1 MIKLKCI
8 AVDDEPLALDIIE
21 DYIAKVP
28 FLEMVKRTENAIE
41 ALQMVQEG
49 GIDLVFLDIQ
59 MPELTGIQFL
69 KIAGSKAKYILTTA
83 YSQYAIESYDL
94 SVSDYLLKPI
104 AFDRFYKAAEKV
116 YNQAQISVPAKF
128 AEPVIEAAPLLTSAP
143 FSTTTQPAQ
152 DFIFVKTEYKIQ
164 KIQLEDILYI
174 EGLKDY
180 ISIFTKT
187 ERIITLQNMKK
198 MEETL
203 PKGQFI
209 RVHKSYIISFD
220 KIESIERSRIAI
232 CGKIIPVGD
241 TYRDEFFKRIE
252 HNNI

>member
-1 MIKLKCI
+1 MTKLKCI

-21 DYIAKVP
+21 DYISKIP
-28 FLEMVKRTENAIE
+28 FLELVKRTENAIE
-41 ALQMVQEG
+41 AMQIVQAG

-69 KIAGSKAKYILTTA
+69 KIANSKANYILTTA
-83 YSQYAIESYDL
+83 YSQYALESYDL
-94 SVSDYLLKPI
+94 NVADYLLKPI
-104 AFDRFYKAAEKV
+104 AFDRFCKAVEKV
-116 YNQAQISVPAKF
+116 HNQLKVAPSPETTAQQ
-128 AEPVIEAAPLLTSAP
+128 VIAPPIATAQSANP
-143 FSTTTQPAQ
+143 IQ
-152 DFIFVKTEYKIQ
+152 DFIFVKTEHKIQ
-164 KIQLEDILYI
+164 KIELNDILYI

-209 RVHKSYIISFD
+209 RVHKSYIIALD
-220 KIESIERSRIAI
+220 KIESIERSRISI
-232 CGKIIPVGD
+232 CGKIIPIGD
-241 TYRDEFFKRIE
+241 TYRDDFFRHIDNK
-252 HNNI
+252 NI

>member
-21 DYIAKVP
+21 DYVSKVP
-28 FLEMVKRTENAIE
+28 FLELVKRTENAIE
-41 ALQMVQEG
+41 ALQLVQAG

-69 KIAGSKAKYILTTA
+69 KIANGKANYILTTA
-83 YSQYAIESYDL
+83 YSQYALESYDL
-94 SVSDYLLKPI
+94 NVSDYLLKPI
-104 AFDRFYKAAEKV
+104 AFDRFYKAVEKV
-116 YNQAQISVPAKF
+116 HNQVKI
-128 AEPVIEAAPLLTSAP
+128 AEPVVAPQAFVAP
-143 FSTTTQPAQ
+143 APVSTPANPIQ
-152 DFIFVKTEYKIQ
+152 DFIFVKTEHKIQ
-164 KIQLEDILYI
+164 KIELDDILYI

-180 ISIFTKT
+180 ISIYTKA

-209 RVHKSYIISFD
+209 RVHKSYIISLD
-220 KIESIERSRIAI
+220 KIESIERSRISI
-232 CGKIIPVGD
+232 CGKVIPIGD
-241 TYRDEFFKRIE
+241 TYRDEFFKHID
-252 HNNI
+252 NKNI